1 MDAGFVAGVGGCELV
16 ARGAAAFV
24 TVSVPA
30 CVEGRRAGRGQI
42 VDVETQEPLE
52 GVVVLVSWEREAG
65 GHPALP
71 LAVGLTGYWGSE
83 DVLTNVDGRVVWPS
97 RPLTRAPWG
106 LESRQPKDTA

>member
-1 MDAGFVAGVGGCELV
+1 MLV
-16 ARGAAAFV
+16 ALGAAAFV

-30 CVEGRRAGRGQI
+30 CVEAAGPWRGPI

-52 GVVVLVSWEREAG
+52 GVVVLAYWEREAG

-71 LAVGLTGYWGSE
+71 LAFGLTGYWGSE
-83 DVLTNVDGRVVWPS
+83 DVLTNVDGRVVLPS

-106 LESRQPKDTA
+106 LESRQPNDHA

>member
-1 MDAGFVAGVGGCELV
+1 MRAGRA
-16 ARGAAAFV
+16 GAAAFV

-30 CVEGRRAGRGQI
+30 CVGGRRAGRAQI
-42 VDVETQEPLE
+42 VDVETPEPLE
-52 GVVVLVSWEREAG
+52 GVVVLAFWEREAG

-71 LAVGLTGYWGSE
+71 LAFGLTGYWGSE

-106 LESRQPKDTA
+106 RESRKLNDNA